1 MARDREVACIY
12 YINEGN
18 CSKGREGT
26 FRHACQTCSKYQALK
41 GGHPRRKNLKH
52 KKLEKAKRRSLDES
66 NY

>member
-1 MARDREVACIY
+1 MAKDREVACVY

-41 GGHPRRKNLKH
+41 GGRPRRKDLKRE
-52 KKLEKAKRRSLDES
+52 KLEKASKDKRSWE
-66 NY
+66 